1 MIDSNDL
8 LRIKVLLIDTEN
20 RKKFNLPLCYGKVT
34 DNAPFEEILSGLTRT
49 NKDWKKEE
57 DFIIIDSL

>member
-8 LRIKVLLIDTEN
+8 LRMKVLPIDTEN
-20 RKKFNLPLCYGKVT
+20 RKKFTLPLRYGKVT
-34 DNAPFEEILSGLTRT
+34 NNAPFEEILSDLVRT
-49 NKDWKKEE
+49 NKDWKKEK